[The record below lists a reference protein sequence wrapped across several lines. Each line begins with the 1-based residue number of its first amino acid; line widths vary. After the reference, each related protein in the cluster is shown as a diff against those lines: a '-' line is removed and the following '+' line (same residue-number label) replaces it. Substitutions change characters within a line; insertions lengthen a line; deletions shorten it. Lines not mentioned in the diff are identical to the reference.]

1 MEKTSVAQIEFGRLA
16 EPLLN
21 IRVIGRQLAQN
32 VSSLQDLNVSLN
44 GLVADANNFRSFC
57 MIPILTVLVG
67 DDLRE
72 SATLFVSEVSL
83 C

>member
-44 GLVADANNFRSFC
+44 GLSVRS
-57 MIPILTVLVG
+57 V
-67 DDLRE
+67 
-72 SATLFVSEVSL
+72 
-83 C
+83 